1 MKKTAIITGGT
12 KGIGRALV
20 EVFIKN
26 EFDVLT
32 NSRDKKQLETL
43 KTEMDALG
51 VGCLHYFCAD
61 FEKKEEV
68 HAFANFA
75 ETLFPTLNILINN
88 AGIFIPGK
96 STEEEEGVFEKE
108 IAINLAAPYYLT
120 RALLKNLENSKD
132 AYIFNMCSTASFVP
146 YTNGGSYC
154 ISKFGLLGFTKILR
168 QELKDKKIGVSAVM
182 PGATLTDS
190 WKGTTL
196 SKENFMQPV
205 DVASFILVAWQNRR
219 FSVME
224 EIVLRPYPG
233 DL

>member
-26 EFDVLT
+26 GFDVLT
-32 NSRDKKQLETL
+32 NSRDKQQLETL
-43 KTEMDALG
+43 KTEMDAIG
-51 VGCLHYFCAD
+51 SGCLHFYCAD

-68 HAFANFA
+68 LEFAKFA
-75 ETLFPTLNILINN
+75 SDLFPLLNILINN

-108 IAINLAAPYYLT
+108 ISINLAAPYHLT
-120 RALLKNLENSKD
+120 RALLSNIEESKD

-168 QELKDKKIGVSAVM
+168 QELKEKRIAVSAVM

-196 SKENFMQPV
+196 SKENFMQPI
-205 DVASFILVAWQNRR
+205 DVAMFIWMAWENRR